1 MVKSSSPSASVI
13 IFAYLVV
20 YIVWGSTFFFIEKA
34 LHAFP
39 PFVLGSIRFIIAGT
53 LLMLYCWMKGY
64 KIYIKK
70 AVKDA
75 ALVGFLLL
83 FVDMA
88 AIIWSEQFISSAIV
102 SILSAATAI
111 WFIVLDKPKWKENF
125 SSIPTLLGLILGFLG
140 VVMLFA
146 EQIFGAPTDD
156 GDSDKK
162 LTAMIVM
169 TVGTIGWTVGS
180 LISKYSKNA
189 QKKKINES
197 TTEKE
202 PEEDLNV
209 MVKTAWQMVVAGTAF
224 TTVALLNGE
233 YKSFDVHSV
242 PIEYWGAMIYLAL
255 LGSILAFSCYIFLLQ
270 VRPATEVS
278 TYAYV
283 NPIVALILV
292 HFFTDHIVS
301 RMQIIGLAVVLFSV
315 LLMNWNL
322 YRDSD
327 IIRNYKRRRKIRKLR
342 HMAPKSSIP
351 RIVEVA
357 EFGQK
362 KSKKPKENPKSNDN
376 TTDSLN
382 PKNSGT
388 PKDHNQDFYD

>member
-1 MVKSSSPSASVI
+1 MVKATTPSTATI

-20 YIVWGSTFFFIEKA
+20 YIVWGSTFFFIEKS

-53 LLMLYCWMKGY
+53 LLMGYCYFKGY
-64 KIYIKK
+64 KIFIKS

-75 ALVGFLLL
+75 AMVGFLLL

-88 AIIWSEQFISSAIV
+88 AIIWSEQYISSGIV

-111 WFIVLDKPKWKENF
+111 WFIILDKPKWNENF
-125 SSIPTLLGLILGFLG
+125 TSVPTLLGLILGFLG
-140 VVMLFA
+140 VFMLFA
-146 EQIFGAPTDD
+146 EQIFSPNAHSADND
-156 GDSDKK
+156 NK
-162 LTAMIVM
+162 LTAMIVL
-169 TVGTIGWTVGS
+169 TLGTIGWTVGS
-180 LISKYSKNA
+180 LLSKYSKEKRD
-189 QKKKINES
+189 QKAAVENGPKAEA
-197 TTEKE
+197 
-202 PEEDLNV
+202 EDLNV

-233 YKSFDVHSV
+233 YARFDFSAVA
-242 PIEYWGAMIYLAL
+242 IEYWGAMVYLAL
-255 LGSILAFSCYIFLLQ
+255 MGSILAFSCYIFLLQ

-292 HFFTDHIVS
+292 HFFTNHEVTK
-301 RMQIIGLAVVLFSV
+301 MQIIGLAVVLFSV

-322 YRDSD
+322 YVNSEL
-327 IIRNYKRRRKIRKLR
+327 IKKYKRSRKIKKLR

-357 EFGQK
+357 EYGK
-362 KSKKPKENPKSNDN
+362 KRLKKAKENNESEKKTTAKPEFDLDN
-376 TTDSLN
+376 PDGL
-382 PKNSGT
+382 G
-388 PKDHNQDFYD
+388 DQEL

>member
-1 MVKSSSPSASVI
+1 MVKSTSPSGSII

-39 PFVLGSIRFIIAGT
+39 PFVLGSIRFIIAGS

-83 FVDMA
+83 FIDMA

-111 WFIVLDKPKWKENF
+111 WFIILDKPKWKENF

-146 EQIFGAPTDD
+146 EQIFGPEANA
-156 GDSDKK
+156 GNSDKK

-169 TVGTIGWTVGS
+169 TLGTIGWTVGS
-180 LISKYSKNA
+180 LISKYSKNSE
-189 QKKKINES
+189 KKKLNDS
-197 TTEKE
+197 DAPQE

-233 YKSFDVHSV
+233 YRDFEFSAV
-242 PIEYWGAMIYLAL
+242 PTEYWGAMIYLGL
-255 LGSILAFSCYIFLLQ
+255 MGSILAFSCYIFLLQ

-357 EFGQK
+357 EFIQK
-362 KSKKPKENPKSNDN
+362 KTKKPKDSEKSTDN
-376 TTDSLN
+376 KSDKN
-382 PKNSGT
+382 KGPKNF
-388 PKDHNQDFYD
+388 DQEFYD

>member
-1 MVKSSSPSASVI
+1 MVKSANPAASTV

-53 LLMLYCWMKGY
+53 LLMGYCWLKGY
-64 KIYIKK
+64 KLYIKK
-70 AVKDA
+70 PVRDA
-75 ALVGFLLL
+75 ATVGFLLL

-88 AIIWSEQFISSAIV
+88 AIIWSEQYISSAIV

-111 WFIVLDKPKWKENF
+111 WFIILDKPKWKENF

-146 EQIFGAPTDD
+146 EQIFGAEAA
-156 GDSDKK
+156 GANSDRK

-169 TVGTIGWTVGS
+169 TLGTIGWTVGS
-180 LISKYSKNA
+180 LISKYSKNSD
-189 QKKKINES
+189 KKKAEEE
-197 TTEKE
+197 TAQPKE
-202 PEEDLNV
+202 EEDLNV
-209 MVKTAWQMVVAGTAF
+209 MVKTAWQMVVAGTTF
-224 TTVALLNGE
+224 TLVALLNGE
-233 YKSFDVHSV
+233 YKTFDFQAV
-242 PIEYWGAMIYLAL
+242 PTEYWGAMIYLAL
-255 LGSILAFSCYIFLLQ
+255 MGSILAFSCYIYLLQ

-322 YRDSD
+322 YRNSD
-327 IIRNYKRRRKIRKLR
+327 LVKNYKRRRKIKKLR
-342 HMAPKSSIP
+342 DMAPKSSIP

-357 EFGQK
+357 EFGKKKEK
-362 KSKKPKENPKSNDN
+362 KSKEDKNPE
-376 TTDSLN
+376 TE
-382 PKNSGT
+382 
-388 PKDHNQDFYD
+388 Q

>member
-1 MVKSSSPSASVI
+1 MEENKASLAKI
-13 IFAYLVV
+13 IVAYLIV

-39 PFVLGSIRFIIAGT
+39 PFVLGSIRFIIAGS

-83 FVDMA
+83 FIDMA

-111 WFIVLDKPKWKENF
+111 WFIILDKPKWKENF

-146 EQIFGAPTDD
+146 EQIFGPEANA
-156 GDSDKK
+156 GNSDKK

-169 TVGTIGWTVGS
+169 TLGTIGWTVGS
-180 LISKYSKNA
+180 LISKYSKNSE
-189 QKKKINES
+189 KKKLNDS
-197 TTEKE
+197 DAPHE

-233 YKSFDVHSV
+233 YRDFEFSAV
-242 PIEYWGAMIYLAL
+242 PTEYWGAMIYLAL
-255 LGSILAFSCYIFLLQ
+255 MGSILAFSCYIFLLQ

-357 EFGQK
+357 EFIQK
-362 KSKKPKENPKSNDN
+362 KTKKPKDSEKSTDN
-376 TTDSLN
+376 KSDKN
-382 PKNSGT
+382 KGPKNF
-388 PKDHNQDFYD
+388 DQEFYD

>member
-1 MVKSSSPSASVI
+1 MVKSSNPSGSII

-39 PFVLGSIRFIIAGT
+39 PFVLGSIRFIIAGS
-53 LLMLYCWMKGY
+53 LLMFYCWVKGY
-64 KIYIKK
+64 KIYIKS

-88 AIIWSEQFISSAIV
+88 AIIWSEQYISSAIV

-111 WFIVLDKPKWKENF
+111 WFIILDKPKWKENF

-146 EQIFGAPTDD
+146 EQIFGASAND
-156 GDSDKK
+156 GDNDKK

-180 LISKYSKNA
+180 LISKYNKKSENKKNA
-189 QKKKINES
+189 EPNAV
-197 TTEKE
+197 KE

-209 MVKTAWQMVVAGTAF
+209 MVKTAWQMVVAGIAF

-233 YKSFDVHSV
+233 YKSFEFNSV
-242 PIEYWGAMIYLAL
+242 PLEYWGAMVYLAL

-270 VRPATEVS
+270 YRPATEVS

-292 HFFTDHIVS
+292 HFFTDHVVS

-322 YRDSD
+322 YRDSS
-327 IIRNYKRRRKIRKLR
+327 IIKNYKRRRKIRKLR

-362 KSKKPKENPKSNDN
+362 KTKKPKENPEKGNSTPESTNPDKNKGKSFD
-376 TTDSLN
+376 
-382 PKNSGT
+382 
-388 PKDHNQDFYD
+388 QEFYD

>member
-1 MVKSSSPSASVI
+1 MVKSSSPSGSLI

-39 PFVLGSIRFIIAGT
+39 PFVLGSIRFIIAGS
-53 LLMLYCWMKGY
+53 LLMLYCWLKGY

-83 FVDMA
+83 FIDMA
-88 AIIWSEQFISSAIV
+88 AIIWSEQYISSAIV

-111 WFIVLDKPKWKENF
+111 WFIILDKPKWKENF
-125 SSIPTLLGLILGFLG
+125 SSIPTLLGLILGFMG

-146 EQIFGAPTDD
+146 EQIFGASADD
-156 GDSDKK
+156 GSSDKK

-180 LISKYSKNA
+180 LISKYSKKSEN
-189 QKKKINES
+189 KKYSES
-197 TTEKE
+197 TTPKE

-209 MVKTAWQMVVAGTAF
+209 MVKTAWQMVVAGIAF

-233 YKSFDVHSV
+233 YMNFEVKSV
-242 PIEYWGAMIYLAL
+242 PLEYWGAMVYLAL
-255 LGSILAFSCYIFLLQ
+255 MGSILAFSCYIFLLQ

-322 YRDSD
+322 YRDSSL
-327 IIRNYKRRRKIRKLR
+327 IKNYKRRRKIRKLR
-342 HMAPKSSIP
+342 YMAPKSSIP

-357 EFGQK
+357 EFGK
-362 KSKKPKENPKSNDN
+362 KKPKKPKEGEKDINKSENP
-376 TTDSLN
+376 N
-382 PKNSGT
+382 PEKN
-388 PKDHNQDFYD
+388 KNQNYDQEFYD